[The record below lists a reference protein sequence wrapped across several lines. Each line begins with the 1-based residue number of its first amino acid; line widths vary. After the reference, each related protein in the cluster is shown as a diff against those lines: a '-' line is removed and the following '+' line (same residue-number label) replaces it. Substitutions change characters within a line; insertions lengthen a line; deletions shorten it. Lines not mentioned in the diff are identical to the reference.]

1 MTVAEDR
8 ENFSRSGEGFTSASA
23 DIFSDGHTNCQWAV
37 SLLVTDGTMD
47 NSGQSRARAEARD
60 KNSDWWWVIG
70 VGCLLVVLLG
80 ILIPRGERAGNPGTL
95 TNQTTSAFSGTSTIA
110 EPNRMGP
117 HHSRGSTKLSAEEIV
132 ATKLSQ
138 FARNRREV
146 LRAMAKRYGVEI
158 PADVERFFETVETG
172 KWDQIQAAFDGL
184 MQQRKA
190 GNREDLKAL
199 WGPIL
204 ETFGVAE
211 STHLWPA
218 QKLLDYGNAI
228 LDSLRPGMIYVG
240 GTDPGRFIPT
250 FLNETSEGEHHI
262 VLTQNAMAD
271 NTYLKYVDFL
281 YGDKFGT
288 LKESD
293 SQSAFEQYLAEAQ
306 KRLKHD
312 QEFPNEPKQ
321 IRPGEEI
328 QMADNRL
335 QVSGQVAVMGIN
347 ELLLQDFMN
356 KNPDASFALEE
367 SFPLKSFYSNSV
379 PLGPIMEL
387 RSQDAFTSERASQ
400 VLDYWRGQ
408 AQQLLSD
415 RDDLEGSDPRK
426 TYSKL
431 ISSQANLL
439 ADHHYS
445 AEAEQA
451 YRLATQLEPSSPE
464 AAYGLANIL
473 ASTGRADEARQIVDS
488 FQQRDPTI
496 NTYGQAALWN
506 AKGTV
511 SGQK

>member
-1 MTVAEDR
+1 L
-8 ENFSRSGEGFTSASA
+8 
-23 DIFSDGHTNCQWAV
+23 I
-37 SLLVTDGTMD
+37 
-47 NSGQSRARAEARD
+47 
-60 KNSDWWWVIG
+60 
-70 VGCLLVVLLG
+70 VVLLG
-80 ILIPRGERAGNPGTL
+80 ILLPRVERGGAKSGPL
-95 TNQTTSAFSGTSTIA
+95 TNQAAGAFAGSSTTGDW
-110 EPNRMGP
+110 NRIGL
-117 HHSRGSTKLSAEEIV
+117 HHAHSRATGSAEEIV
-132 ATKLSQ
+132 AAKLSQ
-138 FARNRREV
+138 FARNRRDV
-146 LRAMAKRYGVEI
+146 FHAMAKRYGVEI
-158 PADVERFFETVETG
+158 PEDVERFFEAAEGG
-172 KWDQIQAAFDGL
+172 KWDEIESAFEPI
-184 MQQRKA
+184 MKQRKA
-190 GNREDLKAL
+190 GSREDLNVL

-204 ETFGVAE
+204 ETYGVAE

-228 LDSLRPGMIYVG
+228 LDSLRPGMVYVG

-250 FLNETSEGEHHI
+250 FLNETSDGEHHI
-262 VLTQNAMAD
+262 ILTQNAMAD
-271 NTYLKYVDFL
+271 NTYLKYVGFL
-281 YGDKFGT
+281 YGDNFAT
-288 LKESD
+288 LKEGD
-293 SQSAFEQYLAEAQ
+293 SQSAFQQYLADAQ
-306 KRLKHD
+306 KRLTHD

-328 QMADNRL
+328 QMTDNRL

-367 SFPLKSFYSNSV
+367 SFPLRSLYSNSV

-387 RSQDAFTSERASQ
+387 RSQDTFTSERATQ
-400 VLDYWRGQ
+400 VLDYWRGE

-415 RDDLEGSDPRK
+415 PDAPEGSDARK

-451 YRLATQLEPSSPE
+451 YRLAVQLEPSSPE

-488 FQQRDPTI
+488 FQQRNPTT
-496 NTYGQAALWN
+496 NGYGQPWLWS
-506 AKGTV
+506 AKGAA